1 MLACVQSQFKP
12 LLLGTHTAIGGAI
25 AGGGIGDTIAYI
37 RESRAEIEAE
47 RNRWQSLFRNDP
59 NGIVDLAVRDGRPV
73 IEAANEQFATLFS
86 PSAFEGNTLQSV
98 VDHTDTALPDLADA
112 IADETALATEFTTT
126 IDGEEKHLTAQLV
139 PYSTGT
145 EPKAF
150 LLYTDITDL
159 RETQAELES
168 QMDQLEESNERLQQF
183 AYIASHDLQEPLRMV
198 SSYMSLLESE
208 YKDELDDEAQEYIDF
223 AADGADR
230 MQQMIDALLE
240 YSRVRTDGEAFAET
254 DANAV
259 LTETLQSLEL
269 RIDESGATVTS
280 DDLPTVEADRSQ
292 LGQLFQNLISNAID
306 HADGPTIHVGSETRA
321 YAVVFSVTDDG
332 PGIPESQ
339 QETIFELFR
348 RGDRDGDGTGMG
360 LAICDRIVS
369 RHGGDIWVESEEG
382 EGATFSFSIPR

>member
-86 PSAFEGNTLQSV
+86 CSAFEGNTLQSV

-150 LLYTDITDL
+150 CCTPTSPTSGRHRPNLSPRWTNSRSRT
-159 RETQAELES
+159 
-168 QMDQLEESNERLQQF
+168 N
-183 AYIASHDLQEPLRMV
+183 AS
-198 SSYMSLLESE
+198 SSSPTSPHTTCRNRC
-208 YKDELDDEAQEYIDF
+208 
-223 AADGADR
+223 GW
-230 MQQMIDALLE
+230 
-240 YSRVRTDGEAFAET
+240 SP
-254 DANAV
+254 
-259 LTETLQSLEL
+259 
-269 RIDESGATVTS
+269 VT
-280 DDLPTVEADRSQ
+280 
-292 LGQLFQNLISNAID
+292 
-306 HADGPTIHVGSETRA
+306 
-321 YAVVFSVTDDG
+321 
-332 PGIPESQ
+332 
-339 QETIFELFR
+339 
-348 RGDRDGDGTGMG
+348 
-360 LAICDRIVS
+360 
-369 RHGGDIWVESEEG
+369 
-382 EGATFSFSIPR
+382 